1 MKKLFLSLLSL
12 AIISGTLVA
21 SVATETYAHENS
33 LHAELTNQHDHNAPE
48 HSAVSAIEVT
58 IDDFTPLPIHDIHL
72 LNILNQVADAE
83 SASSCSHEWWKIGQ
97 LYLRPYTPKIDGCY
111 AVKQEQ
117 FKCKK
122 CGSIQSFVFNPTPVY
137 VAPHKLETV
146 SAGHRGTQHDFIV
159 RCMECGYITK
169 RYSVACAGP
178 PCTLPGAYALEFMK
192 EGTLK

>member
-21 SVATETYAHENS
+21 SVASKAYAEEES
-33 LHAELTNQHDHNAPE
+33 VQAELTKLHDHNTPE
-48 HSAVSAIEVT
+48 HYAVSAIEV
-58 IDDFTPLPIHDIHL
+58 IIKDFAPLPIHDNRL
-72 LNILNQVADAE
+72 LDILNQMADAE
-83 SASSCSHEWWKIGQ
+83 SAYSCSHEWWKIGQ
-97 LYLRPYTPKIDGCY
+97 LYLRPYTPKVDGCY

-137 VAPHKLETV
+137 VTSHKLGTV

-159 RCMECGYITK
+159 RCMECSYITQ
-169 RYSVACAGP
+169 RYSVACTGP
-178 PCTLPGAYALEFMK
+178 PCTMPSAYALEFVK